1 MRPISLRHLAIAAV
15 LLGCASTPTLRA
27 EYALDPNEHPEGI
40 DCFYGC
46 LRHVDDDA
54 RRSCLWF
61 CEGVEVT
68 ETYDPCTPSSP
79 ALCRS
84 YAAREPMPR
93 VEDSEDTRGGEIAAD
108 IIGTILGGLIRSA
121 VGADDD
127 ECDDDDDD
135 GDDDDD
141 DRHRRSSYRQPRVSK
156 PAAPSRGPKP
166 WRERRERRK

>member
-1 MRPISLRHLAIAAV
+1 MRPTFLRHAAIASV
-15 LLGCASTPTLRA
+15 FLGCAGTQTLRA
-27 EYALDPNEHPEGI
+27 EYALDPREHPEGI

-46 LRHVDDDA
+46 LRHVEEDA

-84 YAAREPMPR
+84 YAAREPMPN
-93 VEDSEDTRGGEIAAD
+93 VDDSGGGGGEIAAD

-121 VGADDD
+121 FGADADEDDADYDADD
-127 ECDDDDDD
+127 EP
-135 GDDDDD
+135 DDD
-141 DRHRRSSYRQPRVSK
+141 DRHGGSYRKPRVSK
-156 PAAPSRGPKP
+156 PVAPARGPKP

>member
-1 MRPISLRHLAIAAV
+1 MRPTFLRHAAFAGI

-27 EYALDPNEHPEGI
+27 EYALDPSEHPEGI
-40 DCFYGC
+40 ECFYDC
-46 LRHVDDDA
+46 LRHVEDDA

-68 ETYDPCTPSSP
+68 ETYDPCTPGSP

-84 YAAREPMPR
+84 YPAREPMPD
-93 VEDSEDTRGGEIAAD
+93 VEDSVDEGDNIAGE

-121 VGADDD
+121 IGADEDGGED
-127 ECDDDDDD
+127 DDDDDD
-135 GDDDDD
+135 GARQRD
-141 DRHRRSSYRQPRVSK
+141 SYRKPRVSK

-166 WRERRERRK
+166 WRERRERRSK